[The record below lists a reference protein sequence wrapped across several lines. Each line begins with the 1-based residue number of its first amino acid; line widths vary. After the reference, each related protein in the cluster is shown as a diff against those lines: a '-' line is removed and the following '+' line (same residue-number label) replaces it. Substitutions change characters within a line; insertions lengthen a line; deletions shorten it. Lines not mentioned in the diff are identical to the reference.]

1 MKWKVP
7 GYHRII
13 QANGSVVSLM
23 DFSRPTNGVSGQN
36 ANSIHISYF
45 GGVDISGKPVD
56 NRTPAQRAS
65 MLALVKELRVM
76 FPDARI
82 LGHRDF
88 PNVKKACPSFDVS
101 KWLKENGVN

>member
-13 QANGSVVSLM
+13 QANGSVVSLHPLT
-23 DFSRPTNGVSGQN
+23 SPTNGVAGHN

-45 GGVDISGKPVD
+45 GGVDISGNPVD

-65 MLALVKELRVM
+65 MLSLVKELKAM
-76 FPDARI
+76 FPNARI

-101 KWLKENGVN
+101 KWLKENGIA